1 MIGFRNPWMRCV
13 LCVSVICLVF
23 ASLGFANAMPSP
35 KYPLGDSISWP
46 QRSQN
51 KTVTHL
57 MMGSFKVELE
67 ETTLGQVIGAAG
79 NGEIAH
85 QGDAG
90 ESIYWLCYTVPN
102 ERIWIIADGEMGGTE
117 HRVGQI
123 VAQEMRGT
131 QSTKDCPS
139 LSSNLLPLHLD
150 KSIWLGTTK
159 EAATH
164 NLGTPSHTEGSWQ
177 SYNYS
182 GKVPGACS
190 PEGFD
195 LLNWMLLK
203 IEGGKVV
210 ELRAGQV
217 TSC

>member
-1 MIGFRNPWMRCV
+1 MKGLRNPGMICA
-13 LCVSVICLVF
+13 LCVSVICLVI
-23 ASLGFANAMPSP
+23 ASLGDANAMPPP
-35 KYPLGDSISWP
+35 KYPLGGSISWP
-46 QRSQN
+46 QRSQHRP
-51 KTVTHL
+51 VTHL
-57 MMGSFKVELE
+57 MMGSFKVKLE
-67 ETTLGQVIGAAG
+67 ETTLRQVIGAAG

-90 ESIYWLCYTVPN
+90 ESIYWLCYTTPN
-102 ERIWIIADGEMGGTE
+102 ERVWIIADGEMGGEE

-123 VAQEMRGT
+123 VAREIRGV
-131 QSTKDCPS
+131 QSTKVCPS
-139 LSSNLLPLHLD
+139 LSSNLLPLYLD

-159 EAATH
+159 EKATH
-164 NLGTPSHTEGSWQ
+164 ILGAPSHTDSSWQ

-182 GKVPGACS
+182 GKVPGECS

-195 LLNWMLLK
+195 LLNWLLLTV
-203 IEGGKVV
+203 EGGKVV